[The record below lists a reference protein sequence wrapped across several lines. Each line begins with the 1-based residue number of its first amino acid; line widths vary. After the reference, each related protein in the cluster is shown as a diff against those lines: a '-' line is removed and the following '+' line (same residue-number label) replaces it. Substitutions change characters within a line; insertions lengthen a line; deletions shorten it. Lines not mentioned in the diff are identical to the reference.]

1 MGAHLKAQKHHIMSS
16 NIDTQIQALHQCR
29 LKLQQLDA
37 IEPFDVEKYREDL
50 CKELNIKSLSELKKA
65 SERLHELD
73 KLCSSVR
80 DLPSKM
86 EYSQVVKELAVV
98 KNKITELNT
107 RINKTIR
114 NDQVVFDNRKRLKI
128 ELEKLDAVLHVA
140 QVELSDTGEC
150 PSLKR
155 ETQGFVPLDRA
166 RDESLAKLKRTS
178 LSLEDVRC
186 KLQTEKLEHTSL
198 VFDLKTEIKST
209 RSKLKAMEDG
219 TYAPAVEFTSKLLE
233 RRAAQTKEL
242 EERRQYLENEIE
254 ETQNRV
260 ATNARIHNA
269 NMQALQKEVN
279 DLQSKLSITTNTNAA
294 AMNELESTLAKLN
307 EEQTAGFAVL
317 QQLEKR
323 LTEEKEA
330 ERSQQTEQ
338 AKRDQEWE
346 EKKALEERQY
356 YAALWIQLRWK
367 AYLTR
372 KALKDSKK
380 KKKGKK
386 VSKKGKKS
394 KK

>member
-29 LKLQQLDA
+29 LKLQQLNA

-80 DLPSKM
+80 DLPNKM

-107 RINKTIR
+107 SINKTIR
-114 NDQVVFDNRKRLKI
+114 DDQVVVDNRKRLKI

-150 PSLKR
+150 PSLKQ

-242 EERRQYLENEIE
+242 EDKRRQIENEIK

-317 QQLEKR
+317 QHLEKR

-330 ERSQQTEQ
+330 ERLLQNEQ

-380 KKKGKK
+380 KKGKK